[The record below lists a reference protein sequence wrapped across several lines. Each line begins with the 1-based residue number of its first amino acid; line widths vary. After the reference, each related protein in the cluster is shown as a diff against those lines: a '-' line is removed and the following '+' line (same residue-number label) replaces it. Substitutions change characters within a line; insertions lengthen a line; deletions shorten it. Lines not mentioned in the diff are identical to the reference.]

1 MDTDWLSLHS
11 FVLLCHLLGAL
22 LFVAGFIFAGAL
34 FELARRSERPQEV
47 AVLLR
52 ATRLGVVLVAL
63 GGLMVPFFGLWLV
76 HLDGFDY
83 GAQWIAMAL
92 GLYVVAMILGGIG
105 GQRPKRARILATE
118 LAERGEPVSAELRAL
133 LDDRLSRALN
143 YLSAALVLAI
153 LVLMVYKPA

>member
-1 MDTDWLSLHS
+1 MNTDWLSLHS

-22 LFVAGFIFAGAL
+22 LFVAGFILAGVL
-34 FELARRSERPQEV
+34 FELARRSERPQEIV
-47 AVLLR
+47 VLLR
-52 ATRLGVVLVAL
+52 ATRLGVLLVAL

-83 GAQWIAMAL
+83 SARWIEMAL
-92 GLYVVAMILGGIG
+92 GFYVAAMLLGGIG
-105 GQRPKRARILATE
+105 GQRPKRARILAAE
-118 LAERGEPVSAELRAL
+118 LAEHGEGMSAELRAL

-143 YLSAALVLAI
+143 YLSAALIFAI

>member
-1 MDTDWLSLHS
+1 MGTDWLSLHS

-22 LFVAGFIFAGAL
+22 LFVAGFVLAGVL
-34 FELARRSERPQEV
+34 FELARRSERPQEIV
-47 AVLLR
+47 VLLR
-52 ATRLGVVLVAL
+52 ATRFGVLLVAL

-83 GAQWIAMAL
+83 SARWIEMAL
-92 GLYVVAMILGGIG
+92 GLYVAAMLLGGIG
-105 GQRPKRARILATE
+105 GQRPKRARILAVE
-118 LAERGEPVSAELRAL
+118 LAERGEEVSAELRAL

-143 YLSAALVLAI
+143 YLSAALILAI